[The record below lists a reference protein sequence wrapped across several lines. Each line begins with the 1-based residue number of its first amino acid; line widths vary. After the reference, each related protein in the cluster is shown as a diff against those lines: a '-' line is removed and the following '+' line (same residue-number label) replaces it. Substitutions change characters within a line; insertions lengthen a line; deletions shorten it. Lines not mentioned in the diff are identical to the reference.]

1 MLKSLLS
8 YVFTMAPS
16 YLSFLEDNYSI
27 SHKDSFPVIEMQPVD
42 EEADDEFNDND
53 NAGTVDIPLPLQK
66 NPRQSSMRPSRFDS
80 MQSFASISS
89 RRLPRVSFHQDID
102 PNLEIGGPR
111 RWRPS
116 VLLTR
121 NSSTISGKGNLNR
134 NSEMISSLEIQ
145 KVVAADVA
153 ACIINESKTL
163 GLMAALLSSWAATV
177 YAGEAPM
184 DEGLCYGRFMLKVSY
199 VIFMLSLGFFFVCV
213 SSTLAIIADL
223 DGVPQKY
230 LFKHLQTGHVRLI
243 YQLPQI
249 SMIGGVVFLAV
260 GYSIDVGERA
270 GCNFLYS
277 SCLVSFGFV
286 SLVAMLFSLLKN
298 ARKQLRNECI
308 ENSDESN
315 NVMLG
320 RYYLATWRDR
330 LDYMSSYDEEMSTD
344 ARKQKM
350 GSGMEPYVG

>member
-1 MLKSLLS
+1 
-8 YVFTMAPS
+8 
-16 YLSFLEDNYSI
+16 
-27 SHKDSFPVIEMQPVD
+27 MQPVVG
-42 EEADDEFNDND
+42 EVDDEFDENDSIN
-53 NAGTVDIPLPLQK
+53 TVDIPPQK
-66 NPRQSSMRPSRFDS
+66 NPRQSSIRPSRYDS

-89 RRLPRVSFHQDID
+89 FASVSSRRLPRVSFLQDSD
-102 PNLEIGGPR
+102 PNYLENGGRR

-121 NSSTISGKGNLNR
+121 NSSTISGKNNT
-134 NSEMISSLEIQ
+134 EMISSLEIQ

-199 VIFMLSLGFFFVCV
+199 VIFMSSLGFFFVCV

-249 SMIGGVVFLAV
+249 SMIGGVVFLAL

-270 GCNFLYS
+270 GCNFLYFG
-277 SCLVSFGFV
+277 CLVSFGFV
-286 SLVAMLFSLLKN
+286 ALVAMLFCLLKK
-298 ARKQLRNECI
+298 ARKQLRNEFT

-315 NVMLG
+315 NVVLG

-330 LDYMSSYDEEMSTD
+330 LDYMSFYDEEMSTD
-344 ARKQKM
+344 ARKQKV
-350 GSGMEPYVG
+350 GSDMEPYVG